1 MAYLFD
7 HMSIYIFLTEKW
19 DYVGEHMSIYEMSIM
34 WTCVY
39 LWRISNMPRI
49 KTDNN
54 KYWQDVEA
62 LELSSTMAQQFY
74 S

>member
-39 LWRISNMPRI
+39 LWRISN
-49 KTDNN
+49 
-54 KYWQDVEA
+54 
-62 LELSSTMAQQFY
+62 LSSSLTHSLLVLTFELVMLFAFHIKNF
-74 S
+74 